1 MTIDRFYKILL
12 QLEQEGYFIEDI
24 LETSFYTD
32 VSEKELMLYK
42 NGYEK
47 MYPFIFE
54 IQFELFQIL
63 DGVPEEKYIDELK
76 ILLSL
81 ILEMRIEK
89 FTFKKL
95 KVQRGKNW
103 KSRKPTKEK
112 IDRRTHKN
120 LDGMQ
125 PIETPDEIFDTSNFV
140 KEFEYSGKLPL
151 GYETEWCGEIKKELL
166 YYIDDMRFSY
176 SLPKYQKIIEDSI
189 TKIYSKL

>member
-1 MTIDRFYKILL
+1 MTIDRLRKILL
-12 QLEQEGYFIEDI
+12 QLEQEGYFIEDV

-42 NGYEK
+42 NGYK
-47 MYPFIFE
+47 RMYPFILE

-63 DGVPEEKYIDELK
+63 DGIPEEKYIDELK

-151 GYETEWCGEIKKELL
+151 GYETEWYGEIKKELL
-166 YYIDDMRFSY
+166 YYIDNMRFSY

-189 TKIYSKL
+189 AKIYSKL

>member
-1 MTIDRFYKILL
+1 MTIDRLRKILL
-12 QLEQEGYFIEDI
+12 QLEQEGYFIEDV

-42 NGYEK
+42 NGYK
-47 MYPFIFE
+47 RMYPFILE

-63 DGVPEEKYIDELK
+63 DGIPEEKYIDELK

-125 PIETPDEIFDTSNFV
+125 PIETPDKIFDTSNFV

-151 GYETEWCGEIKKELL
+151 GYETEWYGEIKKELL
-166 YYIDDMRFSY
+166 YYIDNMRFSY

-189 TKIYSKL
+189 AKIYSKL